1 MPILD
6 LGYRNWEGDRSHRLL
21 RPLVV
26 TATGMR
32 LVWRATWL
40 RRILLCAWLPAIPA
54 GFGFFA
60 YEQSLQSESWR
71 QTIANILENGFE
83 RPDVAASFLE
93 DPSLARG
100 QIWAMI
106 LLAFFRYPQAI
117 IMVVLFGLAAPKIV
131 SYDLRSRAYLLY
143 FSRPLTVVEYLVGKA
158 LVLIT
163 LLVLT
168 STIPALAVYCLG
180 IGFSPDA
187 SSIAQTWHL
196 PFRVLIASASLA
208 LPTASLA
215 IAYSSFTSESRY
227 ASFAWFATWVLGWV
241 TYGTLT
247 SSELMRNG
255 VTIGASHNIKLASPY
270 HALGEIQAAIFG
282 TLAEPSD
289 AIPATIL
296 VTVVTIVSMMVAYH
310 RVAGQLRI

>member
-40 RRILLCAWLPAIPA
+40 RRILIFAWLPAIPA

-60 YEQSLQSESWR
+60 YEQSLQSSEWR
-71 QTIANILENGFE
+71 EMIASMLALRFQ
-83 RPDVAASFLE
+83 RPDIAASFLQ
-93 DPSLARG
+93 DPTETRG
-100 QIWAMI
+100 QIWSMI
-106 LLAFFRYPQAI
+106 LFAFFRYPQAI
-117 IMVVLFGLAAPKIV
+117 IMVVLFGLAAPKII

-158 LVLIT
+158 LVLVT

-168 STIPALAVYCLG
+168 STIPALAVYCVG

-187 SSIAQTWHL
+187 SSIEQTWQL
-196 PFRVLIASASLA
+196 PFRVLLASASLA
-208 LPTASLA
+208 IPTASLA

-227 ASFAWFATWVLGWV
+227 ASFAWFATWILGWV

-247 SSELMRNG
+247 SSELMQNG
-255 VTIGASHNIKLASPY
+255 LTIGTSQNIKLASPY

-296 VTVVTIVSMMVAYH
+296 VSVVTIVSMMVAYH